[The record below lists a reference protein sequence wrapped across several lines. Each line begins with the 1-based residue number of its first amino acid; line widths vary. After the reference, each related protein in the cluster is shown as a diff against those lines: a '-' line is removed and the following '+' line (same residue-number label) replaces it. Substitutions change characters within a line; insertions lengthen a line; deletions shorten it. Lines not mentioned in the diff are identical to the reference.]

1 MLRIETLIAALFA
14 SLTLFSCGTKD
25 DKKST
30 GPTSEIDG
38 TWSSP
43 CLDMSILGSL
53 QSVLVNSSG
62 SSTQTLSYFSD
73 QACKTISSISVYSS
87 TFTTGAPVSSPPDAK
102 EYNSKL
108 NTMTMTLKTDREV
121 TNANS
126 EGMGKICSGG
136 FVKDQAKTLT
146 AADCAS
152 DSERKNEFNDEYSF
166 YKIDGNKLYIG
177 ECSWDSA
184 TNCATPAKRP
194 TTMPGYFYQK

>member
-1 MLRIETLIAALFA
+1 MRIKSLILALCVSIA
-14 SLTLFSCGTKD
+14 LSSCGKED
-25 DKKST
+25 DNKAG

-43 CLDMSILGSL
+43 CLDMSIFGSL
-53 QSVLVNSSG
+53 QAVLVNAGG

-73 QACKTISSISVYSS
+73 QACKTISSITVYTS
-87 TFTTGAPVSSPPDAK
+87 TFTTGAAVTSPANAK

-108 NTMTMTLKTDREV
+108 STMVMTLKTDKEV
-121 TNANS
+121 TNANA

-136 FVKDQAKTLT
+136 FVKDQPKTLT

-177 ECSWDSA
+177 ECSWDAA

-194 TTMPGYFYQK
+194 TTMPGYYYEK